1 MHASLNDNDMH
12 CLLGESHETGQENVM
27 VIFEGYIE
35 NPAPP
40 PPKNKKLY
48 IA

>member
-27 VIFEGYIE
+27 VIFEGYIKS
-35 NPAPP
+35 PAPP
-40 PPKNKKLY
+40 PPKKQEIIY
-48 IA
+48 A